1 MAVVFTL
8 GEIINVPSSQ
18 TMRAD
23 MMNPEQIG
31 AYSGAFAA
39 TRPVGNIISGM
50 MVSLSQFTNDWG
62 MAGVLMIGTLI
73 AMVTIVKAAKMP
85 AQFKTETMQ

>member
-1 MAVVFTL
+1 MLSGHLFKGFGFALSFLLRDFWPLVIVTVVFTL

-31 AYSGAFAA
+31 AIRVRLLQHVQWA
-39 TRPVGNIISGM
+39 IL
-50 MVSLSQFTNDWG
+50 SL
-62 MAGVLMIGTLI
+62 V
-73 AMVTIVKAAKMP
+73 
-85 AQFKTETMQ
+85 